1 MARAIAHGNFEW
13 DRKKAWLNL
22 TKHKV
27 SFEEAATVFDDP
39 FFFAFKDLKHSL
51 DEDCYVIIGISER
64 NRLLTVAFTERK
76 RTRITSVR
84 KSNYYEAKLYQEE
97 NGEAL

>member
-1 MARAIAHGNFEW
+1 MARAVAHGNFER
-13 DRKKAWLNL
+13 DREKAWLNL

-27 SFEEAATVFDDP
+27 SFEEAVTVFDDP

-76 RTRITSVR
+76 RTRIISAP
-84 KSNYYEAKLYQEE
+84 KSNYYEAKRYQEE
-97 NGEAL
+97 SGEAL

>member
-1 MARAIAHGNFEW
+1 MARTVAHGNFEW
-13 DRKKAWLNL
+13 DREKAWLNL

-27 SFEEAATVFDDP
+27 SFEEAATVFDDQ
-39 FFFAFKDLKHSL
+39 FFFAYKDLKHSI

-76 RTRITSVR
+76 RTRIISAR
-84 KSNYYEAKLYQEE
+84 KSNHNETELYQEE
-97 NGEAL
+97 SGEAL